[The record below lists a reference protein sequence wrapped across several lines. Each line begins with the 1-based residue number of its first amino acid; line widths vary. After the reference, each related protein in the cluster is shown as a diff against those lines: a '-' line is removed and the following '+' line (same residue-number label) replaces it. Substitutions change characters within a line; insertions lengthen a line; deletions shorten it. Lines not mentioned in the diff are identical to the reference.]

1 MTIYWHIELT
11 MSKENKSNKS
21 ATESGSSNLSHAQE
35 ELKNLQEHHELIL
48 QCAGVGIYGL
58 DEKGHT
64 TFANPEAVR
73 MVGYS
78 LEEMIGKSQH
88 KLIHHST
95 QDGQPFPAKE
105 CCIYAA
111 IKDGK
116 VHHVED
122 EFFWRKD
129 GSCFPVEYSSTPIRN
144 ESGEI
149 KGAVV
154 SFQDITR
161 RRGAEEG
168 LVVAMEELKELKER
182 LEHENKYLQQEIKL
196 NHNFEEIIS
205 QSKAFRKIL
214 GRLEQ
219 VATTDATVLILGES
233 GTGKELVAR
242 AVHNVSNR
250 KERPLVKLN
259 CAALPASLIESEL
272 FGHEKGAFTGA
283 HAKRIGRFELA
294 DGGTI
299 FLDEIGEMPLELQP
313 KLLRVIQEGEF
324 ERLGDAETKKVDVR
338 IIAAT
343 NRNLE
348 EEIEKGNFREDLY
361 YRLNVFPLMIPPL
374 RERVEDVPLLAG
386 HFLRKCTAAFGKS
399 IDSITKQS
407 LDALSTYS
415 WPGNVREL
423 ENVIERAVIT
433 STGKKLDLRDSI
445 PLTKASKI
453 DELITLEESERR
465 LIKKTLQKTNWR
477 VSGDKGAAKILGLK
491 RTTLE
496 ARMRKLNIEKPI

>member
-1 MTIYWHIELT
+1 MSNTAKNTPPKDSKGLQSVKKEL
-11 MSKENKSNKS
+11 N
-21 ATESGSSNLSHAQE
+21 H
-35 ELKNLQEHHELIL
+35 LQRHHELIL
-48 QCAGVGIYGL
+48 QSAGVGIYGL

-78 LEEMIGKSQH
+78 LDEMIGKSQH
-88 KLIHHST
+88 ELIHHSK
-95 QDGQPFPAKE
+95 QDGQAFPAKE
-105 CCIYAA
+105 CFIYAA
-111 IKDGK
+111 IMDGE

-129 GSCFPVEYSSTPIRN
+129 GSCFPVEYSSTPIRD
-144 ESGEI
+144 ESGAL

-168 LVVAMEELKELKER
+168 LVFAIKELKELKDR
-182 LEHENKYLQQEIKL
+182 LELENKYLQQEIKL
-196 NHNFEEIIS
+196 EHNFEEIIS
-205 QSKAFRKIL
+205 QSKVFRKIL
-214 GRLEQ
+214 NQLEQ
-219 VATTDATVLILGES
+219 VAVTDATVLILGES

-242 AVHNVSNR
+242 AVHNVSKR
-250 KERPLVKLN
+250 KDRTLVKLN

-283 HAKRIGRFELA
+283 LAKKMGRFELA

-324 ERLGDAETKKVDVR
+324 ERLGDTVTRKVDVR

-343 NRNLE
+343 NRNIE
-348 EEIEKGNFREDLY
+348 EEVEKGKFREDLY

-374 RERVEDVPLLAG
+374 RDRIEDIPLLTG
-386 HFLRKCTAAFGKS
+386 HFLRKYTAAFGKS
-399 IDSITKQS
+399 IDSISKPS

-423 ENVIERAVIT
+423 ENVVERAVIIN
-433 STGKKLDLRDSI
+433 TGRKLDLIGSI
-445 PLTKASKI
+445 PAKKASKK
-453 DELITLEESERR
+453 DELMTLEESERR
-465 LIKKTLQKTNWR
+465 LIIRTLEKTYWR
-477 VSGDKGAAKILGLK
+477 VSGEKGAAKLLGIK

-496 ARMRKLNIEKPI
+496 ARMKKLNIERE

>member
-1 MTIYWHIELT
+1 
-11 MSKENKSNKS
+11 
-21 ATESGSSNLSHAQE
+21 
-35 ELKNLQEHHELIL
+35 
-48 QCAGVGIYGL
+48 
-58 DEKGHT
+58 
-64 TFANPEAVR
+64 
-73 MVGYS
+73 
-78 LEEMIGKSQH
+78 MIGKSQH
-88 KLIHHST
+88 ELIHHSR
-95 QDGQPFPAKE
+95 QDGQPFPIKE
-105 CCIYAA
+105 CCVYAA

-129 GSCFPVEYSSTPIRN
+129 GSCFPVEYSSTPIRD
-144 ESGEI
+144 ESGEL

-168 LVVAMEELKELKER
+168 LVFAIKELKELKDR
-182 LEHENKYLQQEIKL
+182 LELENKYLQQEIKHD
-196 NHNFEEIIS
+196 HNFEEIIS
-205 QSKAFRKIL
+205 QSKKFRKIL
-214 GRLEQ
+214 GQLKQ
-219 VATTDATVLILGES
+219 VATTNATVLILGES

-242 AVHNVSNR
+242 ALHNVSNR

-259 CAALPASLIESEL
+259 CAALPAALIESEL

-283 HAKRIGRFELA
+283 LAKRIGRFELA

-299 FLDEIGEMPLELQP
+299 FLDEIGEMPMELQP

-324 ERLGDAETKKVDVR
+324 ERVGDAKTKKVDVR

-374 RERVEDVPLLAG
+374 RERIEDIPLLAG
-386 HFLRKCTAAFGKS
+386 HFLRKYAAAFGKA
-399 IDSITKQS
+399 IDSISKPS
-407 LDALSTYS
+407 LDALSAYS

-433 STGKKLDLRDSI
+433 CTRSKIDLRDSI
-445 PLTKASKI
+445 PLIKTSKKE
-453 DELITLEESERR
+453 ELITLEESERR
-465 LIKKTLQKTNWR
+465 LIKMTLEKTNWR
-477 VSGDKGAAKILGLK
+477 VSGDKGAAKRLGIK

-496 ARMRKLNIEKPI
+496 ARMKKLNIEKPI

>member
-1 MTIYWHIELT
+1 MSEVKRENTQGLTAVKAEL
-11 MSKENKSNKS
+11 
-21 ATESGSSNLSHAQE
+21 GH
-35 ELKNLQEHHELIL
+35 LQKHHELIL
-48 QCAGVGIYGL
+48 QSAGVGIYGL
-58 DEKGHT
+58 DENGYT

-73 MVGYS
+73 LVGYS

-88 KLIHHST
+88 ELIHHSK
-95 QDGQPFPAKE
+95 QDGKPFPVKE
-105 CCIYAA
+105 CFIYEA
-111 IKDGK
+111 IKGGK
-116 VHHVED
+116 VHHVDD

-129 GSCFPVEYSSTPIRN
+129 GSCFPVEYSSTPIRD
-144 ESGEI
+144 ESGELR
-149 KGAVV
+149 GAVV
-154 SFQDITR
+154 SFRDITR

-168 LVVAMEELKELKER
+168 LNFALEQLKELKER
-182 LEHENKYLQQEIKL
+182 LESENKYLQQEIKL
-196 NHNFEEIIS
+196 EHNFEEIIS
-205 QSKAFRKIL
+205 QSKVFRKIL
-214 GRLEQ
+214 SQLEQ
-219 VATTDATVLILGES
+219 VAVTDATVLILGES

-250 KERPLVKLN
+250 KDRTLVKLN

-283 HAKRIGRFELA
+283 LSKKLGRFELA

-324 ERLGDAETKKVDVR
+324 ERLGDTVTRKVDVR

-343 NRNLE
+343 NRNIE
-348 EEIEKGNFREDLY
+348 EEVELGKFREDLY

-374 RERVEDVPLLAG
+374 RERIEDIPLLAG
-386 HFLRKCTAAFGKS
+386 HFLRKYTAAFGKS
-399 IDSITKQS
+399 IDSINKPS

-423 ENVIERAVIT
+423 ENVVERAVIT
-433 STGKKLDLRDSI
+433 NTGRKLDLRDSI
-445 PLTKASKI
+445 PRKKVSKK
-453 DELITLEESERR
+453 EGLVTLEENERR
-465 LIKKTLQKTNWR
+465 LIIRTLEKTNWR
-477 VSGDKGAAKILGLK
+477 VSGERGAAKLLGIK

-496 ARMRKLNIEKPI
+496 ARMKKLNIERE

>member
-1 MTIYWHIELT
+1 MALCQNIGTFKPMTEGEKEKTKGLTSVRAEL
-11 MSKENKSNKS
+11 N
-21 ATESGSSNLSHAQE
+21 Q
-35 ELKNLQEHHELIL
+35 LQKHHELIL
-48 QCAGVGIYGL
+48 QSAGVGIYGL
-58 DEKGHT
+58 DENGHT

-88 KLIHHST
+88 ELIHHSR
-95 QDGQPFPAKE
+95 QDGQPFPIKE
-105 CCIYAA
+105 CCVYAA

-129 GSCFPVEYSSTPIRN
+129 GSCFPVEYSSTPIRD
-144 ESGEI
+144 ESGEL

-168 LVVAMEELKELKER
+168 LVFAIEELKELKDR
-182 LEHENKYLQQEIKL
+182 LELENKYLQQEIKHD
-196 NHNFEEIIS
+196 HNFEEIIS
-205 QSKAFRKIL
+205 QSKKFRKIL
-214 GRLEQ
+214 GQLKQ
-219 VATTDATVLILGES
+219 VATTNATVLILGES

-242 AVHNVSNR
+242 ALHNVSNR

-259 CAALPASLIESEL
+259 CAALPAALIESEL

-283 HAKRIGRFELA
+283 LAKRIGRFELA

-299 FLDEIGEMPLELQP
+299 FLDEIGEMPMELQP

-324 ERLGDAETKKVDVR
+324 ERVGDAKTKKVDVR

-374 RERVEDVPLLAG
+374 RERIEDIPLLAG
-386 HFLRKCTAAFGKS
+386 HFLRKYAAAFGKA
-399 IDSITKQS
+399 IDSISKPS

-433 STGKKLDLRDSI
+433 CTRTKIDLRDSI
-445 PLTKASKI
+445 PLIKASKK
-453 DELITLEESERR
+453 EGLITLEESERR
-465 LIKKTLQKTNWR
+465 LIKKTLEKTNWR
-477 VSGDKGAAKILGLK
+477 VSGDKGAAKRLGVK

-496 ARMRKLNIEKPI
+496 ARMKKLNIEKPI

>member
-1 MTIYWHIELT
+1 MSGAKIEKTKGLT
-11 MSKENKSNKS
+11 SVK
-21 ATESGSSNLSHAQE
+21 A
-35 ELKNLQEHHELIL
+35 ELDHLQKHHELIL
-48 QCAGVGIYGL
+48 QSAGVGIYGL
-58 DEKGHT
+58 DVNGYT

-73 MVGYS
+73 LVGYS

-88 KLIHHST
+88 DLIHHT
-95 QDGQPFPAKE
+95 KQDGQPFPVKE
-105 CCIYAA
+105 CFIYAA

-129 GSCFPVEYSSTPIRN
+129 GSCFPVEYSSTPIRD
-144 ESGEI
+144 ESGELR
-149 KGAVV
+149 GAVV
-154 SFQDITR
+154 SFRDITR

-168 LVVAMEELKELKER
+168 LAFAIAELKELRDR
-182 LEHENKYLQQEIKL
+182 LELENKYLQQEIKL

-205 QSKAFRKIL
+205 QSKSFRKVL
-214 GRLEQ
+214 GQLEQ
-219 VATTDATVLILGES
+219 VAATDATVLILGES

-250 KERPLVKLN
+250 KDRPLVKLN
-259 CAALPASLIESEL
+259 CAALPSSLIESEL

-283 HAKRIGRFELA
+283 LSKRIGRFELA

-324 ERLGDAETKKVDVR
+324 ERLGGAETKKVDVR

-348 EEIEKGNFREDLY
+348 EEVEKGEFREDLY

-374 RERVEDVPLLAG
+374 RERIEDVPLLAG
-386 HFLRKCTAAFGKS
+386 HFLRKFNVAFGKS
-399 IDSITKQS
+399 IESIGKSS
-407 LDALSTYS
+407 LVALSTYS

-423 ENVIERAVIT
+423 ENVMERAVIT
-433 STGKKLDLRDSI
+433 SMGKKLDLRDSI
-445 PLTKASKI
+445 PSAKASKK
-453 DELITLEESERR
+453 EGLITLEESERR
-465 LIKKTLQKTNWR
+465 LIKKTLEKTNWR
-477 VSGDKGAAKILGLK
+477 VSGDKGAAKILGIK

-496 ARMRKLNIEKPI
+496 ARMKKLKIEKPI

>member
-1 MTIYWHIELT
+1 MAEGEKEKTKGLTSARAEL
-11 MSKENKSNKS
+11 N
-21 ATESGSSNLSHAQE
+21 Q
-35 ELKNLQEHHELIL
+35 LQKHHELIL
-48 QCAGVGIYGL
+48 QSAGVGIYGL
-58 DEKGHT
+58 DENGHT
-64 TFANPEAVR
+64 TFANPEAIR

-88 KLIHHST
+88 ELIHHSR
-95 QDGQPFPAKE
+95 QDGQPFPIKE
-105 CCIYAA
+105 CCVYAA

-129 GSCFPVEYSSTPIRN
+129 GSCFPVEYSSTPIRD
-144 ESGEI
+144 ESGEL

-168 LVVAMEELKELKER
+168 LVFAIKELKELKDR
-182 LEHENKYLQQEIKL
+182 LELENKYLQQEIKHD
-196 NHNFEEIIS
+196 HNFEEIIS
-205 QSKAFRKIL
+205 QSKKFRKIL
-214 GRLEQ
+214 GQLKQ
-219 VATTDATVLILGES
+219 VATTNATVLILGES

-242 AVHNVSNR
+242 ALHNVSNR

-259 CAALPASLIESEL
+259 CAALPAALIESEL

-283 HAKRIGRFELA
+283 LAKRIGRFELA

-299 FLDEIGEMPLELQP
+299 FLDEIGEMPMELQP

-324 ERLGDAETKKVDVR
+324 ERVGDAKTKKVDVR

-374 RERVEDVPLLAG
+374 RERIEDIPLLAG
-386 HFLRKCTAAFGKS
+386 HFLRKYAAAFGKA
-399 IDSITKQS
+399 IDSISKPS
-407 LDALSTYS
+407 LDALSAYS

-433 STGKKLDLRDSI
+433 CTRSKIDLRDSI
-445 PLTKASKI
+445 PLIKTSKKE
-453 DELITLEESERR
+453 ELITLEESERR
-465 LIKKTLQKTNWR
+465 LIKMTLEKTNWR
-477 VSGDKGAAKILGLK
+477 VSGDKGAAKRLGIK

-496 ARMRKLNIEKPI
+496 ARMKKLNIEKPI